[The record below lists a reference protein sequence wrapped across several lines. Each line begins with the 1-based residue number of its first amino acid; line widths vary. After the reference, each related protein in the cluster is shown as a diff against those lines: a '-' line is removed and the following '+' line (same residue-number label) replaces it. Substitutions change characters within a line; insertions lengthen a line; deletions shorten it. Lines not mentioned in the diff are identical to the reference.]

1 MGAEDVDTHS
11 CEAVEIAALLVDYVQ
26 VGVMYVNG
34 IHSRLCALGLMWEPG
49 PPHAAMVMT
58 GLAFHLRSFFE
69 IPVVSAVLCKL
80 VVGTLMM

>member
-1 MGAEDVDTHS
+1 MEAEDVGTHS
-11 CEAVEIAALLVDYVQ
+11 YGAAEIAALLIDYVQ

-34 IHSRLCALGLMWEPG
+34 IHSRLCAPHLMWDPD
-49 PPHAAMVMT
+49 PLHAVMVMT

-69 IPVVSAVLCKL
+69 IPVVSVVLCKL